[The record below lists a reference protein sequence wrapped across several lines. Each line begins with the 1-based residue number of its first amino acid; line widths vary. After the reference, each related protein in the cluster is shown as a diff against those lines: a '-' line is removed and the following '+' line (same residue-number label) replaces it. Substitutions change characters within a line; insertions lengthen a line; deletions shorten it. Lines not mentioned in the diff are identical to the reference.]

1 MRRYA
6 IASALAAALVA
17 GGCSGRGG
25 GKAKM
30 ASDTDSVA
38 YILGMNMGITLQRMD
53 STLNVE
59 AVCAGMRDAFG
70 GKTQLTIDQAKAY
83 YLRYMNHTLP
93 ERARAHEEEFLAE
106 VARTNRSYA
115 RTASGVTYRVAEVG
129 DQELLPERNTDS
141 VVLRWVIRTADG
153 TVRYSSYERGDTLR
167 TTLGDLLPGV
177 RESVKLIGK
186 GGRIEAWLPAAQAYG
201 AEGDAKLGIGPNAT
215 LRCEIELL
223 GVDRNTARR
232 RVDMLR

>member
-6 IASALAAALVA
+6 IAWAALAGLLA
-17 GGCSGRGG
+17 GACSGPRG

-30 ASDTDSVA
+30 DSEADSVA
-38 YILGMNMGITLQRMD
+38 YILGMNMGLTLLRMD
-53 STLNVE
+53 STLRVE
-59 AVCAGMRDAFG
+59 AVCAGIRDAFG
-70 GKTQLTIDQAKAY
+70 GQTQLTMEQAKAY

-106 VARTNRSYA
+106 VARTNRSFA

-129 DQELLPERNTDS
+129 DQGLLPERNTDS
-141 VVLRWVIRTADG
+141 LVLRWVIRTADG
-153 TVRYSSYERGDTLR
+153 AVRYSSYERGDSLR

-186 GGRIEAWLPAAQAYG
+186 GGRIETWLPAAQAYG
-201 AEGDAKLGIGPNAT
+201 PEGDARLGIGPNAT
-215 LRCEIELL
+215 LRYEIEL
-223 GVDRNTARR
+223 VEIDRNTGRR
-232 RVDMLR
+232 RVDLLR